1 MIRIIGIG
9 SPFGDDA
16 AGLEAARRLAAS
28 PPPGCEIVAADRP
41 GLGLIDFFTGAEAVI
56 LIDAVCSGAPPG
68 TLHDLSL
75 RRLVHRAP
83 APASSHAFGVAAA
96 LQLAEQLGGG
106 PVRGRVLGVE
116 TAHGSLRRLDGLTA
130 SVRAGVACA
139 VHRARW
145 WATRLAAPS
154 RLRARPAA
162 PTAANR
168 TVG

>member
-28 PPPGCEIVAADRP
+28 PPSGCEIVAADRP
-41 GLGLIDFFTGAEAVI
+41 GLGLIDAVR
-56 LIDAVCSGAPPG
+56 SSAPPG

-106 PVRGRVLGVE
+106 PMRGRVLGVE

-130 SVRAGVACA
+130 SVRTGVACA

-154 RLRARPAA
+154 RPQARPAA